1 MSRGTDAVVPR
12 VPGLV
17 SETVVPSKSATV
29 NFIRRARETTS
40 SAAAENSP
48 KVIFSTPLMFG
59 TRRVREPSAFST
71 STASPNRISSR
82 FTRTGPSGAT
92 S

>member
-1 MSRGTDAVVPR
+1 MPS

-17 SETVVPSKSATV
+17 SEIVVPSKSAAV
-29 NFIRRARETTS
+29 SFPRRARETTS
-40 SAAAENSP
+40 SAAADE
-48 KVIFSTPLMFG
+48 FGERHLLDARMFG
-59 TRRVREPSAFST
+59 TRRVREPSDFST

-82 FTRTGPSGAT
+82 FTRTGPSADT